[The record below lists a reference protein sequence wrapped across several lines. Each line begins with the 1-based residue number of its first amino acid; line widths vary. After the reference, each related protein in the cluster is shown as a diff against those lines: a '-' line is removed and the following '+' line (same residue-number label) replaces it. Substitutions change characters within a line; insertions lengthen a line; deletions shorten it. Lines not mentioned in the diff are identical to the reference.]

1 MNRFPFVG
9 RIFWKVLVAVTVA
22 IVLAFVL
29 FERFS
34 DYERTT
40 TDIVGSTISG
50 VLFSYLVHLWLL
62 PGEEPPDEESQDTP
76 S

>member
-1 MNRFPFVG
+1 MNRLPFEG
-9 RIFWKVLVAVTVA
+9 RIFWKVFTAVAVA

-50 VLFSYLVHLWLL
+50 ILFSYLVHLWLL
-62 PGEEPPDEESQDTP
+62 PGEEPPDEESQEGT